1 MPTAVV
7 ERLREELPD
16 FRGTGT
22 TVMEVSHRGSDFVA
36 FAEELEAIWRRVLVI
51 PDAYHVGF
59 LHGGASSQF
68 ALIPLNLGAAPQSVA
83 RYRCDGHW
91 GNKAFREAGLLT
103 QAARWEDW
111 NVDAPASYCHYTSNE
126 TIEGLQFR
134 DPVAGSNVICDMSSD
149 ILSRPIAVADFG
161 MIYAGAQKN
170 AGIAGTT
177 IVIIEPGLLHR
188 MRPDLP
194 TMLSYRKQL
203 AADSM
208 ANTPCTIAWYVSRLV
223 LDWIEGEGGLAVMEH
238 RARQKA
244 DLLYQVIDSS
254 ALYHNG
260 VDSEVRSYMN
270 VVAEL
275 PGADLTARFVREAQ
289 EQGMVGLK
297 GHRAV
302 GGIRAS
308 LYNAVSMRSVEALAE
323 FMQEFERRA

>member
-1 MPTAVV
+1 
-7 ERLREELPD
+7 
-16 FRGTGT
+16 
-22 TVMEVSHRGSDFVA
+22 MEVSHRGADFIA
-36 FAEELEAIWRRVLVI
+36 FAEELEAIWRRVLRI

-68 ALIPLNLGAAPQSVA
+68 ALLPLNLGAAPQSVA

-103 QAARWEDW
+103 QAGRWEDW
-111 NVDAPASYCHYTSNE
+111 NLDAAASYCHYTSNE

-134 DPVAGSNVICDMSSD
+134 DPIAGSNIVCDMSSD
-149 ILSRPIAVADFG
+149 ILSRPIAVSDFG

-177 IVIIEPGLLHR
+177 VVIIAPGMLDR
-188 MRPDLP
+188 MRRDLP

-223 LDWIEGEGGLAVMEH
+223 LDWIEGEGGLDVMER

-244 DLLYQVIDSS
+244 DLLYNIIDTS
-254 ALYHNG
+254 ALFHNG
-260 VDSEVRSYMN
+260 IGPDLRSCMN
-270 VVAEL
+270 VVAEM
-275 PGADLTARFVREAQ
+275 PTAELTARFVREAQ

-308 LYNAVSMRSVEALAE
+308 LYNAVTLQSVEALAE
-323 FMQEFERRA
+323 FMREFERRA